1 MDDNVL
7 IEALE
12 NILGENFNSLKY
24 YCDAAGYYNIA
35 DYKETIKETEMEN
48 KELKNIKTTSGF
60 ILYKNKPV
68 YITRV
73 QGVLTSGSDNPFMK
87 DDLSENDDEII
98 DFVFTHI
105 DNNLSILMDKTNQF
119 KGEKL
124 NKEILSTLPE
134 KVEKYIINDYD
145 LFRGIYKDMDIKYLS
160 LKENSKIYE
169 SVLKP
174 YIEENMKINN
184 DLTEFLHKY
193 KAIDNEDLLDF
204 IKRYAFKEHILIS
217 GPRGIGKTYTIDKYL
232 REQEDITIEF
242 IGCHNAIESIDLLGY
257 YVRTQDGS
265 FVWLDGVLSG
275 AFRKAQEGKV
285 ALFMDELLRT
295 PSRELNILVAA
306 LTPDSEGYFNLR
318 TNRIVDTKDGVGEV
332 ELIRVSKENLWIVGT
347 TNVGADYEVGE
358 LDVAFQDRFISKDIS
373 STKEG
378 ITAILSKYTEDTTII
393 SKLVNLY
400 EQVETLVNAQELS
413 HTLNVRHLTKVLT
426 YANNMTEIKQ
436 YLLDFIPNVCSRNV
450 DGKFNETEVSLYKK
464 LIKGM

>member
-1 MDDNVL
+1 
-7 IEALE
+7 
-12 NILGENFNSLKY
+12 
-24 YCDAAGYYNIA
+24 
-35 DYKETIKETEMEN
+35 MEN
-48 KELKNIKTTSGF
+48 KELKNIKTTNGF
-60 ILYKNKPV
+60 IMYKSKPI
-68 YITRV
+68 YATRI
-73 QGVLTSGSDNPFMK
+73 QGILTSGSDNPFMR
-87 DDLSENDDEII
+87 DDLSENDDEIV
-98 DFVFTHI
+98 DFIFSYI
-105 DNNLSILMDKTNQF
+105 NNKVTYLTNTKQF

-124 NKEILSTLPE
+124 NKESLNSLPE
-134 KVEKYIINDYD
+134 KVAEYIINDYD
-145 LFRGIYKDMDIKYLS
+145 LFRGIYKDKSISTLDLDKY
-160 LKENSKIYE
+160 ND
-169 SVLKP
+169 VLKP
-174 YIEENMKINN
+174 YIEENIKINN
-184 DLTEFLHKY
+184 DLVEFLNKY
-193 KAIDNEDLLDF
+193 KSIDNEDLLDF

-257 YVRTQDGS
+257 YVRTHDGS

-332 ELIRVSKENLWIVGT
+332 ELIRVPKENLWVVGT
-347 TNVGADYEVGE
+347 TNIGSDYEVGE
-358 LDVAFQDRFISKDIS
+358 LDIAFQDRFISKDIS

-378 ITAILSKYTEDTTII
+378 ITAILSKYTEDETII
-393 SKLVNLY
+393 NKLVNLY

-413 HTLNVRHLTKVLT
+413 HTLNIRHLTKVLT
-426 YANNMTEIKQ
+426 YANNITEIKQ
-436 YLLDFIPNVCSRNV
+436 YLLDFIPNVCSRNI
-450 DGKFNETEVSLYKK
+450 DGKFNETEISLYKK